1 MGKPVYISVIL
12 PLKLEWEPSYSLP
25 EGMSPEAVCVGKRV
39 KVRFANRLYS
49 GVVTAVGI
57 VPDTDTSKIRPVESV
72 EDGLESIYPEEIE
85 LWRRVADYYLCTV
98 GEVYKAAYPL
108 GKVNLEEAHAASVAR
123 AAARREKLLDSMRQK
138 ISRIED
144 RLRRKQELI
153 AGSRDGT
160 KTKARYI
167 DEAVRIQKELE
178 TAIEALLKA
187 KKGTDATASDPQ
199 VADAMKVILSPAQQR
214 AYQNIK
220 DGFEKK
226 KPVLLHGVTGSGK
239 TEIYIKA
246 AMEAVS
252 KGGNVLYLVPE
263 IALSRQ
269 LEERL
274 YSHFGDRL
282 SVFHSAE
289 SAVSRRDV
297 AETVRSGEGY
307 VVLGTRSSL
316 FLPHHGL
323 KLIIVDEEHDG
334 SYKQDSPAPRYNG
347 RDTALMLAMIHK
359 SDIILGSA
367 TPSLEELYN
376 CECGRHTLVELKERY
391 HGTEDSEVEIIDTK
405 AERRKRGMVGNFSRK
420 LIAHIGKALSEG
432 GQVMILRSRRSW
444 APALQCDS
452 CGEIP
457 KCPHCNVSLSRHMSG
472 GDRMLCHYCGTS
484 VPYTGSCARCGGEL
498 KAL

>member
-25 EGMSPEAVCVGKRV
+25 EGISPETVCVGKRV

-269 LEERL
+269 LEESTDLEETSSAALQGIRR
-274 YSHFGDRL
+274 GDILTALNGR
-282 SVFHSAE
+282 SVTTLDTLEEIIYA
-289 SAVSRRDV
+289 SAVGDELEAAFYRDGREFTLILIV
-297 AETVRSGEGY
+297 GEEK
-307 VVLGTRSSL
+307 
-316 FLPHHGL
+316 H
-323 KLIIVDEEHDG
+323 
-334 SYKQDSPAPRYNG
+334 
-347 RDTALMLAMIHK
+347 
-359 SDIILGSA
+359 
-367 TPSLEELYN
+367 
-376 CECGRHTLVELKERY
+376 
-391 HGTEDSEVEIIDTK
+391 
-405 AERRKRGMVGNFSRK
+405 
-420 LIAHIGKALSEG
+420 
-432 GQVMILRSRRSW
+432 
-444 APALQCDS
+444 
-452 CGEIP
+452 
-457 KCPHCNVSLSRHMSG
+457 
-472 GDRMLCHYCGTS
+472 
-484 VPYTGSCARCGGEL
+484 
-498 KAL
+498 